1 MCGEGYRVGN
11 VLEFETSLFGGG
23 SSNLMVTITGIQPVR
38 KPLPLR
44 LLSNFGGVLVAGI
57 ATSDVWAQF
66 SPLDDN
72 ISTSPGAA
80 AVPSSPALFSLV
92 APRVAASA
100 CPSHLSTEAL
110 TVLANKAVGPS
121 MSQSTFSSCRR
132 VCGTADAV
140 SGSAT
145 VTSSGGSRCGAPVFS
160 VGDSATIVCADG
172 HWLSSGTLQR
182 TCAADYSFSSSAECS
197 PFACPALAAP
207 LHGVLLP
214 SPRWQG
220 KFACDAHWQLSGSKM
235 LTCLSSGQWD
245 LPAPTCVRVLCP
257 PLLPP
262 QYGRILV
269 QPLFNH
275 SSDNATLYT
284 AIHPQA
290 TQPVLSASVLS
301 VSCDLG
307 FVLSGHRISMCQ
319 ASGTYNVTLATCDAV
334 PCLPFSTLNLPP
346 RAITVPASIRYLQA
360 AVVTCESGYR
370 FENGSADIAASCD
383 VYGNLSVAAH
393 VPLCLRIPNFCEV
406 R

>member
-1 MCGEGYRVGN
+1 VCGEGYRVGN

-44 LLSNFGGVLVAGI
+44 LLSTFGGVLVAGI

-80 AVPSSPALFSLV
+80 AVPSSPALFSSV

-160 VGDSATIVCADG
+160 VGDTATIACADG

-182 TCAADYSFSSSAECS
+182 TCSADYSFSSSAECS

-275 SSDNATLYT
+275 SSDSATPYT

-307 FVLSGHRISMCQ
+307 FVLSGHRISTCQ
-319 ASGTYNVTLATCDAV
+319 ASGAYNVTLATCDAV